1 MSNLGKLFEKLQSH
15 VKTQNIVLKEPVKNI
30 NKDKKEPVKNI
41 NKDKKEPVKNINKD
55 KKEPM
60 KNTNKD
66 KKEPMKNKDKESKTK
81 TNKTKEGYSNI
92 SIDNSNVSNIEKQL
106 INNSF
111 YFAYIFLIT
120 TGTICFIEAL
130 RTKNSNVRHI
140 MNLETC
146 ISIVAG
152 YFYGYFIYVIREADK
167 NNEIIDYK
175 KINNLRYTD
184 WFIST
189 PIMLLVLCLVLGMEN
204 KIKLTLPIYVIVLL
218 LNFGMLTLGYI
229 GELEIIKKPL
239 ANILGF
245 VAFFLMFGYIWKIF
259 MNKIKTKPSK
269 LIYGLFLVLWGFYG
283 VVYLCKDTTK
293 VISYNILDLIAKAF
307 VGIFFWI
314 YFTKIIKIQ
323 L

>member
-1 MSNLGKLFEKLQSH
+1 MSDLGKLFKKLESH
-15 VKTQNIVLKEPVKNI
+15 VKEQNKVLNESMKN
-30 NKDKKEPVKNI
+30 KNEEESI
-41 NKDKKEPVKNINKD
+41 ENKD

-60 KNTNKD
+60 KNKD
-66 KKEPMKNKDKESKTK
+66 KKEPMKNKDKEEPMK
-81 TNKTKEGYSNI
+81 NKESNKKPLKEGYSNI
-92 SIDNSNVSNIEKQL
+92 LSDSSNTSNIEKKL
-106 INNSF
+106 IKNTF
-111 YFAYIFLIT
+111 YFAYVFLIT

-130 RTKNSNVRHI
+130 RTKDSNVRHI

-152 YFYGYFIYVIREADK
+152 YFYGYFIYVIKEAEK
-167 NNEIIDYK
+167 NNESIDYK

-204 KIKLTLPIYVIVLL
+204 KIKLTLPIFVIVLL

-229 GELEIIKKPL
+229 GELNIIKKPL

-259 MNKIKTKPSK
+259 MNKRKTKQSK
-269 LIYGLFLVLWGFYG
+269 LIYGLFIVLWAFYG
-283 VVYLCKDTTK
+283 IVYLCKDTTK

-314 YFTKIIKIQ
+314 YFTKIMKIK

>member
-1 MSNLGKLFEKLQSH
+1 MGDLGKFFEKLESH
-15 VKTQNIVLKEPVKNI
+15 VKKQNELLNEPMKN
-30 NKDKKEPVKNI
+30 ENI
-41 NKDKKEPVKNINKD
+41 D

-60 KNTNKD
+60 KNANKD
-66 KKEPMKNKDKESKTK
+66 KKEVNKKSS
-81 TNKTKEGYSNI
+81 KEGYSNI
-92 SIDNSNVSNIEKQL
+92 LSDSSNTSNIEKKL
-106 INNSF
+106 INNTF
-111 YFAYIFLIT
+111 YFAYVFLIT

-130 RTKNSNVRHI
+130 RTKDSNVRHI

-152 YFYGYFIYVIREADK
+152 YFYGYFIYVIKEAEK
-167 NNEIIDYK
+167 NNESIDYK

-204 KIKLTLPIYVIVLL
+204 KIKLTLPIFMIVLL

-229 GELEIIKKPL
+229 GELNIIKKPL

-245 VAFFLMFGYIWKIF
+245 VAFFLMFGYIWKTF
-259 MNKIKTKPSK
+259 MNNRKTKQSK
-269 LIYGLFLVLWGFYG
+269 LIYGLFIVLWAFYG

-314 YFTKIIKIQ
+314 YFTKIMKIK